1 MTSISDIKEIPVVEA
16 EEVAVGRRLSEAEV
30 VEEAT
35 GTIVVVVEVEVDIGV
50 EVATNY

>member
-1 MTSISDIKEIPVVEA
+1 MEA